1 MIVVTG
7 ATGNVGRPLVRALV
21 EAGEEVTAVSR
32 GGAGEAVPDGVT
44 HHRADLADAESLRP
58 ALAGA
63 DAFFLLIAE
72 AGTQLDPH
80 AIVDVVKSA
89 GISRVV
95 LLSSQVVG
103 TRSVSH
109 APLRRVEEVIEQ
121 SGLTW
126 THLRP
131 GAFASNALA
140 WVSSVRAER
149 TVAAPFADV
158 ALPVVDPQD
167 IAETAAAVLREPG
180 HGGRA
185 YVLTGPE
192 ATSPRQRARII
203 GDVLG
208 EPITFVEL
216 TREQARDRMAA
227 SMPEHLVERTLSF
240 NGAPTPEEQRVSPD
254 VATVTGRSP
263 RHFADWARRT
273 ITVFREG

>member
-7 ATGNVGRPLVRALV
+7 ATGNVGRPLVRVLA

-32 GGAGEAVPDGVT
+32 RVAWETVPDGVT

-63 DAFFLLIAE
+63 DAFFLLVPE
-72 AGTQLDPH
+72 VGTHLDPH

-89 GISRVV
+89 GIPRVV

-121 SGLTW
+121 SGLEW

-140 WVSSVRAER
+140 WASAVRAER
-149 TVAAPFADV
+149 TVVAPFADV
-158 ALPVVDPQD
+158 ALPAVDPQD
-167 IAETAAAVLREPG
+167 IAETAAAVLREPE

-208 EPITFVEL
+208 EQITFVEL
-216 TREQARDRMAA
+216 TREQARDRMPA

-240 NGAPTPEEQRVSPD
+240 NGAPTAEEQRVSLD
-254 VATVTGRSP
+254 VATVLGRPP
-263 RHFADWARRT
+263 RHFTDWVRRNVA
-273 ITVFREG
+273 VFRDG

>member
-7 ATGNVGRPLVRALV
+7 ATGNVGRPLVRVLA

-32 GGAGEAVPDGVT
+32 GAREAVPDGVT
-44 HHRADLADAESLRP
+44 HHRADLADAGSLHP
-58 ALAGA
+58 ALTGA
-63 DAFFLLIAE
+63 DALFLMVPE
-72 AGTQLDPH
+72 VGTHLDPH
-80 AIVDVVKSA
+80 AIVDVVTSA
-89 GISRVV
+89 GIPRVV

-103 TRSVSH
+103 TRSVTP

-121 SGLTW
+121 SGLEW

-140 WVSSVRAER
+140 WASSVRAER
-149 TVAAPFADV
+149 TVTAPFGDV
-158 ALPVVDPQD
+158 ALPVVDPED

-192 ATSPRQRARII
+192 VTSPRERARII

-216 TREQARDRMAA
+216 TREQARDRMPA
-227 SMPEHLVERTLSF
+227 SMPEHLVERSLSF
-240 NGAPTPEEQRVSPD
+240 NGAPTREEQRVSPD
-254 VATVTGRSP
+254 VTTVLGRSP
-263 RHFADWARRT
+263 RHFTDWVKRNVAA
-273 ITVFREG
+273 FRAG

>member
-1 MIVVTG
+1 
-7 ATGNVGRPLVRALV
+7 
-21 EAGEEVTAVSR
+21 VTALSR
-32 GGAGEAVPDGVT
+32 GVAREAVPDGVT
-44 HHRADLADAESLRP
+44 PHRADLAEAESLRP

-63 DAFFLLIAE
+63 DAFFLLVPEVGAR
-72 AGTQLDPH
+72 LDPH
-80 AIVDVVKSA
+80 AIVDVVRSA
-89 GISRVV
+89 GIPRLV

-103 TRSVSH
+103 TRSVPH
-109 APLRRVEEVIEQ
+109 TPLRRVEEVIEQ
-121 SGLTW
+121 SGLEW

-140 WVSSVRAER
+140 WASSVRAER

-158 ALPVVDPQD
+158 ALPAVDPQD

-216 TREQARDRMAA
+216 TREQARDRMPA
-227 SMPEHLVERTLSF
+227 SMPEHLVARTLTF
-240 NGAPTPEEQRVSPD
+240 NGEPTAEEQRVSPD
-254 VATVTGRSP
+254 VATVLGRSP
-263 RHFADWARRT
+263 HHFIDWVRRNVA
-273 ITVFREG
+273 VFRDR